1 MKRKQMTNEIKIYVK
16 DFSDDP
22 FGRDDNDG
30 PFNGDKF
37 RREYL
42 SDAFKKFDKIIVD
55 FDGLQA
61 FPGTSFIGSAFVG
74 LMTIDKIP
82 YQTILSKLEVLPK
95 DSVYPET
102 VKIILNTQRHLT
114 IGRL

>member
-1 MKRKQMTNEIKIYVK
+1 MTTEIKIYVK
-16 DFSDDP
+16 NFSDDP
-22 FGRDDNDG
+22 FGSDDQDG

-42 SDAFKKFDKIIVD
+42 SSAFKEYDKIIVD

-74 LMTIDKIP
+74 LMTIDKVP

-102 VKIILNTQRHLT
+102 VKMILDTKKHIM
-114 IGRL
+114 IGRA

>member
-1 MKRKQMTNEIKIYVK
+1 MKRQIMTEIKIDVK
-16 DFSDDP
+16 NFSDDP

-30 PFNGDKF
+30 PFNGDRF

-42 SDAFKKFDKIIVD
+42 SNALKQYDKVIVD

-82 YQTILSKLEVLPK
+82 YQVLMDKLEILPK
-95 DSVYPET
+95 DSIYPES
-102 VKIILNTQRHLT
+102 INMILNLQKHLT
-114 IGRL
+114 IGRI